1 MEWRRRIRNAESVV
15 TFEAADTFAQFL
27 EAVTGAMAGGDHE
40 GFYRDLLADAECR
53 ATIASALATSR
64 ERTMPINVWDYLRE
78 YDELREEILATVDR
92 VFRSGRLI
100 LGQEGVKF
108 EREMA
113 AYLGVAGGVGVNSGT
128 DAIYI
133 ALAALG
139 VKAGDEVI
147 TVPNTAVPTVSAI
160 RTLGATPVFVDI
172 RDDDFLMD
180 VDQVEAAIT
189 PRTKAIIPVHLYGQ
203 CVDLDPLMAL
213 AEKHGLKVMEDCAQ
227 SQGAL
232 YKNHQS
238 GSVGHASAFSFYPTK
253 VLGAYGDGGMVMSND
268 EAAIKLARSL
278 RFYGMETQY
287 YSERHG
293 YNSRLDE
300 VQAAILSLKL
310 PRIEGWIERRRAI
323 AARYNQALAGSGLGA
338 AARKRPQPPHLLRLC
353 RRASADR
360 DGVLERLA
368 KRDINCNVSYRW
380 PIHTMRGSADLGYRE
395 GQFPVAERKAQRIFS
410 LPMYPHLKDEEVET
424 VIDVLKDV
432 I

>member
-1 MEWRRRIRNAESVV
+1 
-15 TFEAADTFAQFL
+15 
-27 EAVTGAMAGGDHE
+27 
-40 GFYRDLLADAECR
+40 
-53 ATIASALATSR
+53 
-64 ERTMPINVWDYLRE
+64 MPINVWDYLRE
-78 YDELREEILATVDR
+78 YDELRDEILAAVDR
-92 VFRSGRLI
+92 VFGSGRLI
-100 LGQEGVKF
+100 LGQEGVRF
-108 EREMA
+108 EGEMA
-113 AYLGVAGGVGVNSGT
+113 GYLGVADGVGVNSGT

-133 ALAALG
+133 ALASLG

-160 RTLGATPVFVDI
+160 RTIGATPVFVDV

-189 PRTKAIIPVHLYGQ
+189 PRTTAIVPVHLYGQ
-203 CVDLDPLMAL
+203 CVDLDPLMAI
-213 AEKHGLKVMEDCAQ
+213 AGRHGLKVMEDCAQ

-232 YKNHQS
+232 YRNRRS

-253 VLGAYGDGGMVMSND
+253 VLGAYGDGGMVMSAD
-268 EAAIKLARSL
+268 EAVIKLARSL

-310 PRIEGWIERRRAI
+310 PRIEGWIERRRQI
-323 AARYNQALAGSGLGA
+323 AARYDQGLGGCGLVLPRENEHSRHA
-338 AARKRPQPPHLLRLC
+338 YYLYVVEHPT
-353 RRASADR
+353 DR

-368 KRDINCNVSYRW
+368 GRGINCNVSYRW
-380 PIHTMRGSADLGYRE
+380 PIHTMRGTADLGYRE

-410 LPMYPHLKDEEVET
+410 LPMYPHLKDEEVDT
-424 VIDVLKDV
+424 VIDVLREV
-432 I
+432 T

>member
-1 MEWRRRIRNAESVV
+1 
-15 TFEAADTFAQFL
+15 
-27 EAVTGAMAGGDHE
+27 
-40 GFYRDLLADAECR
+40 
-53 ATIASALATSR
+53 
-64 ERTMPINVWDYLRE
+64 MPINVWDYLRE
-78 YDELREEILATVDR
+78 YDELRDEILAAVDR

-108 EREMA
+108 EQEMA
-113 AYLGVAGGVGVNSGT
+113 SYLGVGGGVGVNSGT

-160 RTLGATPVFVDI
+160 RTLGATAVFVDV
-172 RDDDFLMD
+172 RDEDFLMD

-189 PRTKAIIPVHLYGQ
+189 PRTKAIVPVHLYGQ

-213 AEKHGLKVMEDCAQ
+213 AERHGLKVMEDCAQ

-238 GSVGHASAFSFYPTK
+238 GSVGHASSFSFYPTK
-253 VLGAYGDGGMVMSND
+253 VLGAYGDGGMVMSSD
-268 EAAIKLARSL
+268 EATIKLARSL

-310 PRIEGWIERRRAI
+310 PRV
-323 AARYNQALAGSGLGA
+323 AARYDRALAGTGLVLPRQNA
-338 AARKRPQPPHLLRLC
+338 HSRHAYYVYVVEHPT
-353 RRASADR
+353 DR
-360 DGVLERLA
+360 DGVLERLT

-380 PIHTMRGSADLGYRE
+380 PIHIMRGSADLGYRE

-410 LPMYPHLKDEEVET
+410 LPMYPHLTDEEVDT

>member
-1 MEWRRRIRNAESVV
+1 
-15 TFEAADTFAQFL
+15 
-27 EAVTGAMAGGDHE
+27 
-40 GFYRDLLADAECR
+40 
-53 ATIASALATSR
+53 
-64 ERTMPINVWDYLRE
+64 MPINVWDYLRE
-78 YDELREEILATVDR
+78 YDELRDEILAAVDR

-108 EREMA
+108 ERAMA
-113 AYLGVAGGVGVNSGT
+113 AYLGVADGVGVNSGT

-160 RTLGATPVFVDI
+160 RTLGARPVFVDV

-180 VDQVEAAIT
+180 VEQVEAAIT
-189 PRTKAIIPVHLYGQ
+189 PRTTAIIPVHLYGQ

-213 AEKHGLKVMEDCAQ
+213 ARRHGLKVMEDCAQ

-238 GSVGHASAFSFYPTK
+238 GSVGDAASFSFYPTK

-268 EAAIKLARSL
+268 EAVIRLARSL
-278 RFYGMETQY
+278 RFYGMETVY

-310 PRIEGWIERRRAI
+310 PRVDDWIDAAVRSPRATI
-323 AARYNQALAGSGLGA
+323 GGLPAAGSCCR
-338 AARKRPQPPHLLRLC
+338 ARARITATPIMFMWSSIPPIATAC
-353 RRASADR
+353 WSGSPSATST
-360 DGVLERLA
+360 A
-368 KRDINCNVSYRW
+368 
-380 PIHTMRGSADLGYRE
+380 T
-395 GQFPVAERKAQRIFS
+395 FPTAGRSI
-410 LPMYPHLKDEEVET
+410 
-424 VIDVLKDV
+424 
-432 I
+432 

>member
-1 MEWRRRIRNAESVV
+1 LRLTTTRLCIAIFWLTPNAGPGSPP
-15 TFEAADTFAQFL
+15 
-27 EAVTGAMAGGDHE
+27 
-40 GFYRDLLADAECR
+40 R
-53 ATIASALATSR
+53 SSR
-64 ERTMPINVWDYLRE
+64 TANVCEMTMPINVWDYLRE
-78 YDELREEILATVDR
+78 YDELRDEILATVDR

-113 AYLGVAGGVGVNSGT
+113 AYLGVADGVGVNSGT

-160 RTLGATPVFVDI
+160 RTLGAKPVFVDV

-180 VDQVEAAIT
+180 VEQVERAIT
-189 PRTKAIIPVHLYGQ
+189 PRTTAIIPVHLYGQ
-203 CVDLDPLMAL
+203 CVDLDPLMAI
-213 AEKHGLKVMEDCAQ
+213 ARRHGLKVMEDCAQ

-238 GSVGHASAFSFYPTK
+238 GSVGDASSFSFYPTK
-253 VLGAYGDGGMVMSND
+253 VLGAYGDGGMVMSDD
-268 EAAIKLARSL
+268 EAVIKLARSL
-278 RFYGMETQY
+278 RFYGMETVY

-310 PRIEGWIERRRAI
+310 PRIDGWIERRRTI
-323 AARYNQALAGSGLGA
+323 AARYNQALAGSGLVLPRENA
-338 AARKRPQPPHLLRLC
+338 HSRHTYYVYVVEHPT
-353 RRASADR
+353 DR

-368 KRDINCNVSYRW
+368 KADINCNVSYRW
-380 PIHTMRGSADLGYRE
+380 PIHTMRGNADLGYRE

-410 LPMYPHLKDEEVET
+410 LPMYPLLKDEEVDT
-424 VIDVLKDV
+424 VINTLKDV

>member
-1 MEWRRRIRNAESVV
+1 
-15 TFEAADTFAQFL
+15 
-27 EAVTGAMAGGDHE
+27 
-40 GFYRDLLADAECR
+40 
-53 ATIASALATSR
+53 
-64 ERTMPINVWDYLRE
+64 MPINVWDYLRE
-78 YDELREEILATVDR
+78 YDELRDEILAAVDR
-92 VFRSGRLI
+92 VFRSGRLV

-160 RTLGATPVFVDI
+160 RTLGATPVFVDV

-180 VDQVEAAIT
+180 VEQVEAAIT
-189 PRTKAIIPVHLYGQ
+189 PRTTAIIPVHLYGQ
-203 CVDLDPLMAL
+203 CVDLDPLMAI
-213 AEKHGLKVMEDCAQ
+213 ARRHGIKVMEDCAQ

-238 GSVGHASAFSFYPTK
+238 GSVGDASSFSFYPTK

-268 EAAIKLARSL
+268 EAVIRLARSL

-310 PRIEGWIERRRAI
+310 PRIDGWIERRRAI
-323 AARYNQALAGSGLGA
+323 AARYDRGLAGSGLA
-338 AARKRPQPPHLLRLC
+338 LPRE
-353 RRASADR
+353 SAHNRHTYYVYVVEHPTDR
-360 DGVLERLA
+360 DGVLERLS

-380 PIHTMRGSADLGYRE
+380 PIHIMRGSADLGYRE

-410 LPMYPHLKDEEVET
+410 LPMYPHLKDEEVDT
-424 VIDVLKDV
+424 VIEALSDV